1 MICLFS
7 LNLTI
12 LFRFQS
18 RGSMVLPVVI
28 VAVAAGGVAAAAG
41 FYFLIRKL
49 IKTDKPPEEG
59 SAMYFPQALP
69 LEYLPKYE
77 KSRPLGQMEFIMMK
91 IHDMDKGVLSVAL
104 CLQLKTFVSDGVM
117 KQALG
122 KLARIH
128 PLLKMRIAKNK
139 DNGVPMFEPMNDF
152 SVNYT
157 NQDATNWSNVLT
169 EEIEKKFDLATGPL
183 WRAVFLPKATSS
195 EREAGNVGEIVY
207 PAEGT
212 MILSF
217 QRSIIDEGYLA
228 EFCAQFLRILNDE
241 MGNKMEEIRP
251 FELLPSLDVNFT
263 QNDVHP
269 TWYTSMA
276 NRILMVSEKKV
287 ENIGEINE
295 NEPKVKEITQ
305 PKEPKQSSPQ
315 AITTMT
321 LDKESTM
328 KFFDKCAKLEVAI
341 SAALEVAAVLAYSH
355 NESKKEEV
363 LPLQIEQSI
372 FLKPMLPA
380 IPLEY
385 CGNYSVENVIDTAVP
400 RGSAFLES
408 FWNLAA
414 SVTEGLATTMQ
425 SAIPIVDAV
434 PLPETEKTDSET
446 PAGIEEAPPT
456 VDQEPDEPIPPP
468 AEFQSI
474 RVATMGACAEGEN
487 TKPTVRLMGLFG
499 HIGLRKEGP
508 PLGHCHAA
516 VDEKLCWTL
525 TYRQDQL
532 SKEEAEKLVKK
543 TFDYIKKAITIEP
556 KIYQDIEGVPSA
568 DQDQAV

>member
-1 MICLFS
+1 
-7 LNLTI
+7 
-12 LFRFQS
+12 
-18 RGSMVLPVVI
+18 MVLPVVI

-49 IKTDKPPEEG
+49 IKTDKPPDDGG
-59 SAMYFPQALP
+59 SMYFAQALP

-77 KSRPLGQMEFIMMK
+77 RSRPLGQMEFIMMK

-104 CLQLKTFVSDGVM
+104 CLELKTFVSDGVM

-152 SVNYT
+152 CVNYT
-157 NQDATNWSNVLT
+157 NQDATNWSNVLS
-169 EEIEKKFDLATGPL
+169 EEIEQKFDLTTGPL
-183 WRAVFLPKATSS
+183 WRAVFLPKATSN
-195 EREAGNVGEIVY
+195 ERATAGEIVY

-241 MGNKMEEIRP
+241 MGNKVEEIRP

-276 NRILMVSEKKV
+276 NRILMVSDKKV
-287 ENIGEINE
+287 QNIGEINE

-305 PKEPKQSSPQ
+305 PKDPKQSSPQ

-321 LDKESTM
+321 LDKDSTI
-328 KFFDKCAKLEVAI
+328 KFFDKCAQLEVAI

-355 NESKKEEV
+355 SESKKEEV

-400 RGSAFLES
+400 RGASFLDS

-425 SAIPIVDAV
+425 SAMPIVDAG
-434 PLPETEKTDSET
+434 PLLEIEKKDGET

-456 VDQEPDEPIPPP
+456 PDQEPGEPIPPP
-468 AEFQSI
+468 QEFQSI
-474 RVATMGACAEGEN
+474 RVATMGACVEGEN
-487 TKPTVRLMGLFG
+487 TEPTVRLMGLFG

-525 TYRQDQL
+525 TYRQDKL
-532 SKEEAEKLVKK
+532 SKEEAEKLVEK

-556 KIYQDIEGVPSA
+556 KMHQDIEGIPSP
-568 DQDQAV
+568 DEDQAV